1 MNIAGPYTHHPQA
14 YLDLLSSYGWRSF
27 TLLYQDN
34 EGLVRLQELLKSP
47 SHADRKIVVRK
58 LNFQDS
64 EENK

>member
-1 MNIAGPYTHHPQA
+1 MKNIPGSCIHTAPQT

-47 SHADRKIVVRK
+47 DRKIVVRK

>member
-1 MNIAGPYTHHPQA
+1 MSLIE
-14 YLDLLSSYGWRSF
+14 SYGWKSF

-47 SHADRKIVVRK
+47 TQSDRKIVVKK
-58 LNFQDS
+58 LNFQDD